1 MQLLLTPYSTRSVE
15 QLLKVCAE
23 STRFMSELPQIISL
37 SIIPAVATR
46 AEYLLDEV
54 PAAAAER

>member
-1 MQLLLTPYSTRSVE
+1 ME
-15 QLLKVCAE
+15 KLLKVWAE

-37 SIIPAVATR
+37 SIIPAVAAR
-46 AEYLLDEV
+46 AEYLLDEA

>member
-1 MQLLLTPYSTRSVE
+1 VE
-15 QLLKVCAE
+15 QLLKVCSE